1 MENMVCF
8 VEYVGQE
15 DVPSGWEREDRC
27 RDEVKNQCVFIRERT
42 FVSLVVKSKS
52 LVFREG
58 NEAVEL
64 AKTRTCPFCHRYEV
78 GFARRM
84 GTTTMHAGK
93 PSEKRYL
100 C

>member
-1 MENMVCF
+1 MYQVDGNGRAD
-8 VEYVGQE
+8 GQMRSKTGVLLYAKGTLL
-15 DVPSGWEREDRC
+15 D
-27 RDEVKNQCVFIRERT
+27 
-42 FVSLVVKSKS
+42 LVVKSKS
-52 LVFREG
+52 FVFREG

-64 AKTRTCPFCHRYEV
+64 AKTRTLPFCHRYEV

-84 GTTTMHAGK
+84 GTTTIHAGE